1 MEIIETYF
9 NWKNRVSKRSR
20 TDLIVLHHAASSRAT
35 VVQINQWHIGNGWSG
50 IGYHFY
56 VRKNGEIYRG
66 RPIWAVG
73 AHAQG
78 SNSNSIGICAE
89 GNFDAETMPQAQEKA
104 IKELLEYLKALY
116 PKAQVKGHRE
126 VCATGCPGKNYP
138 LDEMKRFYNNAENE
152 VNAMTSE
159 EKAKFNL
166 LVNTV
171 EKHEERLDNIDGKMV
186 YNYIDKNM
194 PEWAREGVQYCVDK
208 GFIKGTGDGLGLDD
222 KDLKYCTIIMRLHKS
237 LVINDRAG
245 LYD

>member
-9 NWKNRVSKRSR
+9 NWKNRVSNRSR
-20 TDLIVLHHAASSRAT
+20 TDLIILHHAAAKTAT
-35 VVQINQWHIGNGWSG
+35 VVQIDQWHKAKGWSG

-56 VRKNGEIYRG
+56 VRKNGDIYRG
-66 RPIWAVG
+66 RPIWASG

-89 GNFDAETMPQAQEKA
+89 GNFDIESMPQAQEKA

-116 PKAQVKGHRE
+116 PKAEVKGHRE

-138 LDEMKRFYNNAENE
+138 LDEMKRFYKNAENE
-152 VNAMTSE
+152 VDAMTSE

-171 EKHEERLDNIDGKMV
+171 EKHEERLDKIDGKMV

-194 PEWAREGVQYCVDK
+194 PEWAIPTVKKLTNK
-208 GFIKGTGDGLGLDD
+208 GYLKGDDTGLSLTDELLR
-222 KDLKYCTIIMRLHKS
+222 M

>member
-9 NWKNRVSKRSR
+9 NWKNRVSNRSR
-20 TDLIVLHHAASSRAT
+20 TDLIVLHHAAAKTAT
-35 VVQINQWHIGNGWSG
+35 VVQIDQWHKGNGWSG

-56 VRKNGEIYRG
+56 VRKNGDIYRG

-89 GNFDAETMPQAQEKA
+89 GNFDVEAMPQAQEKA

-126 VCATGCPGKNYP
+126 VGATGCPGKNYP

-152 VNAMTSE
+152 VDAMTSE

-171 EKHEERLDNIDGKMV
+171 EKHEERLDKIDGKMV

-194 PEWAREGVQYCVDK
+194 PEWAIPTVKKLTDK
-208 GFIKGTGDGLGLDD
+208 GYLKGDDTGLNLTDELLR
-222 KDLKYCTIIMRLHKS
+222 M

>member
-1 MEIIETYF
+1 MEIIEAYF
-9 NWKNRVSKRSR
+9 NWKNRISKRSR
-20 TDLIVLHHAASSRAT
+20 TDLIVLHHAAAKTAT
-35 VVQINQWHIGNGWSG
+35 VTQIDQWHKAKGWSG

-56 VRKNGEIYRG
+56 VRKNGDVYRG
-66 RPIWAVG
+66 RPIWAAG

-89 GNFDAETMPQAQEKA
+89 GNFDTEQMPQAQEKA
-104 IKELLEYLKALY
+104 IKELLEYLKTLY
-116 PKAQVKGHRE
+116 PKAEVKGHRE

-138 LDEMKRFYNNAENE
+138 LDEMKRFYKNAENE
-152 VNAMTSE
+152 VDAMTSE

-171 EKHEERLDNIDGKMV
+171 EKHEERLDKIDGKMV

-194 PEWAREGVQYCVDK
+194 PEWAIPTVKKLTDK
-208 GFIKGTGDGLGLDD
+208 GYLKGDDTGLNLTDELLR
-222 KDLKYCTIIMRLHKS
+222 M

>member
-1 MEIIETYF
+1 MFVEIIEPYF
-9 NWKNRVSKRSR
+9 NWKGRVSNRKQ
-20 TDLIVLHHAASSRAT
+20 TDFIVLHHAAATTAT
-35 VVQINQWHIGNGWSG
+35 VVQIDQWHKGNGWSG

-56 VRKNGEIYRG
+56 VRKNGDIYRG

-89 GNFDAETMPQAQEKA
+89 GNFDTETMPQAQEKA
-104 IKELLEYLKALY
+104 IKELLEYLKTLY
-116 PKAQVKGHRE
+116 PKAEVKGHRE

-138 LDEMKRFYNNAENE
+138 LDEMKRFYKNAENE
-152 VNAMTSE
+152 VDAMTSE
-159 EKAKFNL
+159 EKARFNL
-166 LVNTV
+166 LVDTV
-171 EKHEERLDNIDGKMV
+171 EKHEERLDKIDGKMV

-194 PEWAREGVQYCVDK
+194 PEWALPAVKKLTDK
-208 GFIKGTGDGLGLDD
+208 GYLKGDDTGLNLTDD
-222 KDLKYCTIIMRLHKS
+222 LLRI

>member
-1 MEIIETYF
+1 
-9 NWKNRVSKRSR
+9 
-20 TDLIVLHHAASSRAT
+20 
-35 VVQINQWHIGNGWSG
+35 
-50 IGYHFY
+50 
-56 VRKNGEIYRG
+56 VRKNGDIYRG

-89 GNFDAETMPQAQEKA
+89 GNFDVETMPQAQEKA
-104 IKELLEYLKALY
+104 IKELLEYLKSLY

-126 VCATGCPGKNYP
+126 VGATGCPGKNYP

-152 VNAMTSE
+152 VDAMTSE

-171 EKHEERLDNIDGKMV
+171 EKHEERLDKIDGKMV

-194 PEWAREGVQYCVDK
+194 PEWALPTVKKLTDNGYLK
-208 GFIKGTGDGLGLDD
+208 GDDTGLNLTDELLR
-222 KDLKYCTIIMRLHKS
+222 M

>member
-1 MEIIETYF
+1 VEIIETYF
-9 NWKNRVSKRSR
+9 NWKNRVSNRSR
-20 TDLIVLHHAASSRAT
+20 TDFIVLHHAAAKTAT
-35 VVQINQWHIGNGWSG
+35 VVQIDQWHKGNGWSG

-89 GNFDAETMPQAQEKA
+89 GNFDVETMPQAQEKA

-126 VCATGCPGKNYP
+126 VGATGCPGKNYP

-152 VNAMTSE
+152 VDAMTSE

-171 EKHEERLDNIDGKMV
+171 EKHEERLDKIDGKMV

-194 PEWAREGVQYCVDK
+194 PEWAREGVQYCIDK
-208 GFIKGTGDGLGLDD
+208 GFIEGTGNGLGLDD

-237 LVINDRAG
+237 L
-245 LYD
+245 

>member
-1 MEIIETYF
+1 MEIIEAYF
-9 NWKNRVSKRSR
+9 NWKNRVSNRNR
-20 TDLIVLHHAASSRAT
+20 TDLIVLHHAAAKTAT
-35 VVQINQWHIGNGWSG
+35 VTQIDQWHKAKGWSG

-56 VRKNGEIYRG
+56 VRKNGDVYRG
-66 RPIWAVG
+66 RPIWAAG

-89 GNFDAETMPQAQEKA
+89 GNFDIEKMPQAQEKA

-138 LDEMKRFYNNAENE
+138 LDEMKRFYKNAENE
-152 VNAMTSE
+152 VDAMTSE

-171 EKHEERLDNIDGKMV
+171 EKHEERLDKIDGKMV

-194 PEWAREGVQYCVDK
+194 PEWAIPTVKKLTEK
-208 GFIKGTGDGLGLDD
+208 GYLKGDDTGLNLTDELLR
-222 KDLKYCTIIMRLHKS
+222 M